1 MHASRKQ
8 LYFSAVAITV
18 TEGKM
23 RPLNHVKL
31 TGGLDDGRE
40 RQMKAQQAKHQP
52 VLKAETME
60 VLRGHARHKIVWNPM
75 MVESRGSEDSKTG
88 WEMMKEQ
95 EQPKHRRGIGKED

>member
-1 MHASRKQ
+1 
-8 LYFSAVAITV
+8 
-18 TEGKM
+18 
-23 RPLNHVKL
+23 
-31 TGGLDDGRE
+31 
-40 RQMKAQQAKHQP
+40 
-52 VLKAETME
+52 ME